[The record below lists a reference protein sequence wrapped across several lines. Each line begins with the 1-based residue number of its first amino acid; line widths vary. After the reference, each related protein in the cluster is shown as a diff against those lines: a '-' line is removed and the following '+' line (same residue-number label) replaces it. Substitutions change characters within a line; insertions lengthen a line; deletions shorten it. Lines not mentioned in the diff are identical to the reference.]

1 MNIPHE
7 TIPFLKTS
15 TISGLRLNFGRRGVK
30 VTFCLAGQPGAE
42 TGAESVCPGRVIKQT
57 ACQPKQIFRFR
68 GEASWKG

>member
-1 MNIPHE
+1 M
-7 TIPFLKTS
+7 
-15 TISGLRLNFGRRGVK
+15 K

-68 GEASWKG
+68 GEASWKGKLHFYYKIIHTERGKQNFIKNALCVKY